1 MVEGR
6 KILNILRYVE
16 MPRFALNDNGV
27 LVFNYS

>member
-1 MVEGR
+1 MAEKKTV
-6 KILNILRYVE
+6 LNILVGIR